1 MSKKTPQQEQYEYY
15 KRQNDVDKWTAILL
29 FGVPLGLVVILGFV
43 FLIG

>member
-1 MSKKTPQQEQYEYY
+1 MAKKSLQQEQYEYY

-29 FGVPLGLVVILGFV
+29 FGVPLGLIAILAFV